1 MKAQGEE
8 MAMYL
13 PFVNYVYVLVCALVV
28 MYHSQQ
34 LISAI
39 AGFVQGK
46 KIIHE
51 YNTSFQVEE
60 SLANLPALSHPYL
73 EACW

>member
-1 MKAQGEE
+1 MKAQGGKL
-8 MAMYL
+8 AMYL

-28 MYHSQQ
+28 MYHNQQ
-34 LISAI
+34 FISAI
-39 AGFVQGK
+39 TGFVQGK

-51 YNTSFQVEE
+51 CNMSFRVEE
-60 SLANLPALSHPYL
+60 SLVKLPTLSHAYL